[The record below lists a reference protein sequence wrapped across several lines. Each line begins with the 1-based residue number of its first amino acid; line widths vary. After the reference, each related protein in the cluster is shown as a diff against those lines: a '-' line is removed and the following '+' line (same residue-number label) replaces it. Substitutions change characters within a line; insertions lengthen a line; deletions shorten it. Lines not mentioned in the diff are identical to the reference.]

1 MTTIDI
7 DRVRRPLTALA
18 AVLLVLLAPACVRTG
33 GEPRNNLGR
42 YCDRLEQLADVA
54 EPDEGELDELV
65 RVAPGDIKEEVRAVI
80 EAGNG
85 PYDDTPAARALLERS
100 RTLCAPTTSGS

>member
-1 MTTIDI
+1 MTTIDSN
-7 DRVRRPLTALA
+7 RLRRPLTALA
-18 AVLLVLLAPACVRTG
+18 AALLVLLGPACVRTG

-42 YCDRLEQLADVA
+42 YCDRLEQLENDS
-54 EPDEGELDELV
+54 EPDAGELDELI
-65 RVAPGDIKEEVRAVI
+65 RVAPGDIKEEVRDVV